1 MSLNYSPGFRGC
13 EKLAVKVTHNGYGRG
28 IRLHIQELEKARP
41 KGRAFLEHYCL
52 FFLFFTLANCIL
64 QIACQIVRITL
75 GLVEL
80 AFGLHLLVAR
90 DLASGVLNRA
100 LALSAAPLTCSRS
113 MYDSCVGLVYR
124 QRAGASGRSIKR
136 KNAASGGTMCATKNL
151 VCVPNSRRREQQ
163 NQESRYC

>member
-1 MSLNYSPGFRGC
+1 MVTVVEYPAIQARKSPSQRAGFFGA
-13 EKLAVKVTHNGYGRG
+13 LLPV
-28 IRLHIQELEKARP
+28 L
-41 KGRAFLEHYCL
+41 
-52 FFLFFTLANCIL
+52 LFFTLANCIL

-100 LALSAAPLTCSRS
+100 LGLVRLPQRVRGPCTTPVWDWCTDNVPARTAVPLSAKMPQAEQCALPKTSS
-113 MYDSCVGLVYR
+113 
-124 QRAGASGRSIKR
+124 ASPI
-136 KNAASGGTMCATKNL
+136 AAA
-151 VCVPNSRRREQQ
+151 EQQ